1 MMLRKVKWKIL
12 MSLIQNNHNLYKTMK
27 GIDNFELIKPLL
39 KFPNDDIY
47 YHLQILRRGKDHP
60 ELPAANRVIK
70 SYFICSLESL
80 DYVEQEIKDLCKFF
94 GARAYINLAPKSI
107 KKTTML
113 QLKYLA
119 ERAYIGDFKKI
130 WKSWNTCAGEI
141 KGEEPRWIVDIDAKT
156 YDEIFYIPKISKE
169 ISDFIEKCE
178 PDTSPLFKVITE
190 IPTKTGCHLITT
202 PFNLQQFKEK
212 YPDIDVHKNNPTLLY
227 CL

>member
-1 MMLRKVKWKIL
+1 M
-12 MSLIQNNHNLYKTMK
+12 
-27 GIDNFELIKPLL
+27 IDNFELIKSLL
-39 KFPNDDIY
+39 EFPNDDIY

-70 SYFICSLESL
+70 PYFICSLESL
-80 DYVEQEIKDLCKFF
+80 DYVENEIKKLCEFF

-113 QLKYLA
+113 QIKYLA

-141 KGEEPRWIVDIDAKT
+141 KGEKSRWVVDIDGNDVQWNHVMDDIDTLEPYSMNTK
-156 YDEIFYIPKISKE
+156 YISN
-169 ISDFIEKCE
+169 
-178 PDTSPLFKVITE
+178 
-190 IPTKTGCHLITT
+190 IPTKSGWHIITT

>member
-1 MMLRKVKWKIL
+1 M
-12 MSLIQNNHNLYKTMK
+12 
-27 GIDNFELIKPLL
+27 IDNFELIKSLL

-60 ELPAANRVIK
+60 ELPAANRMIK
-70 SYFICSLESL
+70 AYFICSLESL
-80 DYVEQEIKDLCKFF
+80 EYVEQEIKDLCEFF
-94 GARAYINLAPKSI
+94 KARAYINLTPKSI

-119 ERAYIGDFKKI
+119 ERAYIDDYKKI

-141 KGEEPRWIVDIDAKT
+141 KGEEARWVVDIDHNTDDPNLEPAWGT
-156 YDEIFYIPKISKE
+156 IA
-169 ISDFIEKCE
+169 DFIDYKCD
-178 PDTSPLFKVITE
+178 PDTSPFPKVIAD
-190 IPTKTGCHLITT
+190 IPTKNGYHLITI

>member
-1 MMLRKVKWKIL
+1 M
-12 MSLIQNNHNLYKTMK
+12 
-27 GIDNFELIKPLL
+27 IDNFKLIKSLL
-39 KFPNDDIY
+39 TFSNDDIY

-70 SYFICSLESL
+70 AYFICSLESL
-80 DYVEQEIKDLCKFF
+80 DYIEDEIKKLCEFF

-119 ERAYIGDFKKI
+119 QRVYEGDFKKI

-141 KGEEPRWIVDIDAKT
+141 KGEEPRWVVDIDNVTSSVFDKKT
-156 YDEIFYIPKISKE
+156 KEVLTE
-169 ISDFIEKCE
+169 ISNFE
-178 PDTSPLFKVITE
+178 PKGDKIKTV
-190 IPTKTGCHLITT
+190 IPTKSGWHIITT

>member
-1 MMLRKVKWKIL
+1 M
-12 MSLIQNNHNLYKTMK
+12 
-27 GIDNFELIKPLL
+27 IDNFELIKLFL
-39 KFPNDDIY
+39 EFPNDDIY

-80 DYVEQEIKDLCKFF
+80 DYVEDEIKKLCEFF

-119 ERAYIGDFKKI
+119 QRAYEGDFKKI

-141 KGEEPRWIVDIDAKT
+141 KGEKPRWVVDID
-156 YDEIFYIPKISKE
+156 DKITWSN
-169 ISDFIEKCE
+169 IMDFIDTLE
-178 PDTSPLFKVITE
+178 PYSKDTKFITN
-190 IPTKTGCHLITT
+190 IPTKSGWHLITT
-202 PFNLQQFKEK
+202 PFNIMKFKEV

>member
-1 MMLRKVKWKIL
+1 M
-12 MSLIQNNHNLYKTMK
+12 
-27 GIDNFELIKPLL
+27 IDNFELIKPLL

-60 ELPAANRVIK
+60 ELPAANRMIK
-70 SYFICSLESL
+70 AYFIIDINDL
-80 DYVEQEIKDLCKFF
+80 DFYEQEIKGLCKFF

-113 QLKYLA
+113 QIKYLA
-119 ERAYIGDFKKI
+119 QRAYEGDFKKI

-141 KGEEPRWIVDIDAKT
+141 KGEEPRWVVDIDEPLENNLL
-156 YDEIFYIPKISKE
+156 DSMFW
-169 ISDFIEKCE
+169 DFIRNLE
-178 PDTSPLFKVITE
+178 PIGSKFIAE
-190 IPTKTGCHLITT
+190 IPTKSGYHLITT

-212 YPDIDVHKNNPTLLY
+212 YSNIDVHKNNPTLLY

>member
-1 MMLRKVKWKIL
+1 MV
-12 MSLIQNNHNLYKTMK
+12 
-27 GIDNFELIKPLL
+27 DNFELIKPLL

-47 YHLQILRRGKDHP
+47 YHLQILRRGKDYP

-80 DYVEQEIKDLCKFF
+80 DYVEQEIKDLSEFF

-107 KKTTML
+107 KKTAML
-113 QLKYLA
+113 QIKYLA
-119 ERAYIGDFKKI
+119 QRAYEGDYKKI

-141 KGEEPRWIVDIDAKT
+141 KGEEPRWVVDIDDNS
-156 YDEIFYIPKISKE
+156 YNYPIENKISNIRRLIDELMPKTLDGR
-169 ISDFIEKCE
+169 IIC
-178 PDTSPLFKVITE
+178 E
-190 IPTKTGCHLITT
+190 IPTKNGIHLITT
-202 PFNLQQFKEK
+202 PFNLQQFKKE

>member
-1 MMLRKVKWKIL
+1 M
-12 MSLIQNNHNLYKTMK
+12 
-27 GIDNFELIKPLL
+27 IDNFELIKPLL
-39 KFPNDDIY
+39 TFPNDDTY

-60 ELPAANRVIK
+60 ELPAANRMIK
-70 SYFICSLESL
+70 AYFICSLEGL
-80 DYVEQEIKDLCKFF
+80 DYVEDEVKKLCEFF
-94 GARAYINLAPKSI
+94 GARAYINLSPKSI

-141 KGEEPRWIVDIDAKT
+141 KGEEPRWVVDVDSNDIKWNHVMDDIDTLEPYGMDTK
-156 YDEIFYIPKISKE
+156 YI
-169 ISDFIEKCE
+169 
-178 PDTSPLFKVITE
+178 TN
-190 IPTKTGCHLITT
+190 IPTKSGWHIITT

>member
-1 MMLRKVKWKIL
+1 MI
-12 MSLIQNNHNLYKTMK
+12 NNFK
-27 GIDNFELIKPLL
+27 LIKSLL
-39 KFPNDDIY
+39 EFPNDDIY

-80 DYVEQEIKDLCKFF
+80 DYVEEEIKKLCEFF

-119 ERAYIGDFKKI
+119 QRAYEGDFKKI

-141 KGEEPRWIVDIDAKT
+141 KGEEPRWVVDIDDNNVKWNYVMDDIDT
-156 YDEIFYIPKISKE
+156 LEPYSIDTKYI
-169 ISDFIEKCE
+169 
-178 PDTSPLFKVITE
+178 TN
-190 IPTKTGCHLITT
+190 IPTKSGWHIITT

-212 YPDIDVHKNNPTLLY
+212 YPNIDVHKNNPTLLY

>member
-1 MMLRKVKWKIL
+1 M
-12 MSLIQNNHNLYKTMK
+12 
-27 GIDNFELIKPLL
+27 IDNFELIKPLL

-70 SYFICSLESL
+70 SYFICNLESL

-94 GARAYINLAPKSI
+94 GARVYINLAPKSI

-113 QLKYLA
+113 QIKYLA
-119 ERAYIGDFKKI
+119 QRAYEGDFKKI

-141 KGEEPRWIVDIDAKT
+141 KGEEPVWIIDIDDT
-156 YDEIFYIPKISKE
+156 NITEGPIIDLIDDLEPINPFGYSK
-169 ISDFIEKCE
+169 FIA
-178 PDTSPLFKVITE
+178 E
-190 IPTKTGCHLITT
+190 IPTKSGYHLITT

>member
-1 MMLRKVKWKIL
+1 M
-12 MSLIQNNHNLYKTMK
+12 
-27 GIDNFELIKPLL
+27 IDNFELIKPLL
-39 KFPNDDIY
+39 TFPNDDIY

-60 ELPAANRVIK
+60 ELPAANRMIK
-70 SYFICSLESL
+70 SYFICSLEGL

-119 ERAYIGDFKKI
+119 ERVYMGDFKKI

-141 KGEEPRWIVDIDAKT
+141 KGEESRWVVDIDAKT
-156 YDEIFYIPKISKE
+156 YDEIFHIQKISKE

-178 PDTSPLFKVITE
+178 PDTSPLLKVIAD
-190 IPTKTGCHLITT
+190 IPTKSGCHLITT
-202 PFNLQQFKEK
+202 PFNFQQFKEQ
-212 YPDIDVHKNNPTLLY
+212 YPDVDVHKNNPTLLY

>member
-1 MMLRKVKWKIL
+1 M
-12 MSLIQNNHNLYKTMK
+12 
-27 GIDNFELIKPLL
+27 IDNFKQIKPLL
-39 KFPNDDIY
+39 EFPNDDIY

-80 DYVEQEIKDLCKFF
+80 DYVEDEIKKLCEFF

-113 QLKYLA
+113 QLKYIA
-119 ERAYIGDFKKI
+119 QRAYEGDFKKI

-141 KGEEPRWIVDIDAKT
+141 KGEEPRWIIDIDNMIT
-156 YDEIFYIPKISKE
+156 EIGPIL
-169 ISDFIEKCE
+169 DFINTLE
-178 PDTSPLFKVITE
+178 PIKSSTKFIDE
-190 IPTKTGCHLITT
+190 IPTKNGYHLITT
-202 PFNLQQFKEK
+202 PFNLKNFKEK

>member
-1 MMLRKVKWKIL
+1 M
-12 MSLIQNNHNLYKTMK
+12 
-27 GIDNFELIKPLL
+27 IDNFKLIKSLL
-39 KFPNDDIY
+39 EFPNDDIY

-70 SYFICSLESL
+70 PYFICSLESL
-80 DYVEQEIKDLCKFF
+80 DYVEDEIKKLCEFF

-119 ERAYIGDFKKI
+119 QRAYEGDFKKI

-141 KGEEPRWIVDIDAKT
+141 KGEEPRWIVDID
-156 YDEIFYIPKISKE
+156 DM
-169 ISDFIEKCE
+169 
-178 PDTSPLFKVITE
+178 VTE
-190 IPTKTGCHLITT
+190 IGPILDCINEIDPIDPFGYSKFIAEILTKSGCHLITT
-202 PFNLQQFKEK
+202 PFNLQQFKKE

-227 CL
+227 AI

>member
-1 MMLRKVKWKIL
+1 M
-12 MSLIQNNHNLYKTMK
+12 
-27 GIDNFELIKPLL
+27 IDNFELIKPLL
-39 KFPNDDIY
+39 TFPNDDIY

-60 ELPAANRVIK
+60 ELPAANRMIK
-70 SYFICSLESL
+70 AYFICSLESL

-94 GARAYINLAPKSI
+94 EARAYINLAPKSI
-107 KKTTML
+107 RKTTML

-119 ERAYIGDFKKI
+119 QRVYEGDFKKI

-141 KGEEPRWIVDIDAKT
+141 KGEESRWVVDIDHNFDDSNLEPAWGDIADFIDYKC
-156 YDEIFYIPKISKE
+156 DPKIDP
-169 ISDFIEKCE
+169 INGFF
-178 PDTSPLFKVITE
+178 DTKIVAD
-190 IPTKTGCHLITT
+190 IPTKSGYHLITT

>member
-1 MMLRKVKWKIL
+1 M
-12 MSLIQNNHNLYKTMK
+12 
-27 GIDNFELIKPLL
+27 IDNFKLIKPFLE
-39 KFPNDDIY
+39 FPNDDIY

-70 SYFICSLESL
+70 PYFICSLESL
-80 DYVEQEIKDLCKFF
+80 DYVEDEIKKLCEFF

-113 QLKYLA
+113 QLKYIA
-119 ERAYIGDFKKI
+119 QRAYEGDFKKI

-141 KGEEPRWIVDIDAKT
+141 KGEESRWVVYIDNSNIKWNYVMDDIDTLEPYSMDTK
-156 YDEIFYIPKISKE
+156 YI
-169 ISDFIEKCE
+169 
-178 PDTSPLFKVITE
+178 TN
-190 IPTKTGCHLITT
+190 IPTKSGWHIITT

-212 YPDIDVHKNNPTLLY
+212 YPNIDVHKNNPTLLY

>member
-1 MMLRKVKWKIL
+1 M
-12 MSLIQNNHNLYKTMK
+12 
-27 GIDNFELIKPLL
+27 IDNFKLIKPLL
-39 KFPNDDIY
+39 EFPNDDIY

-80 DYVEQEIKDLCKFF
+80 DYVEDEIKKLCEFF

-119 ERAYIGDFKKI
+119 QRAYEGDFKKI

-141 KGEEPRWIVDIDAKT
+141 KGEEPRWVVDIDT
-156 YDEIFYIPKISKE
+156 YMDYYESEAFM
-169 ISDFIEKCE
+169 DFINNYIEPFNGHIKC
-178 PDTSPLFKVITE
+178 LKW
-190 IPTKTGCHLITT
+190 IPTKSGYHLITT
-202 PFNLQQFKEK
+202 PFNIQQFKEK